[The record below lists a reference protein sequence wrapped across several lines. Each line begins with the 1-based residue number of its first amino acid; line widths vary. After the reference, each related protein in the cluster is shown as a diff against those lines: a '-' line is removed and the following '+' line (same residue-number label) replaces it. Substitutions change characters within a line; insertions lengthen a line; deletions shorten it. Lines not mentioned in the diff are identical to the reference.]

1 VEARPQAS
9 ISAGATNQSVQ
20 FNQMTLSTQSFD
32 RGHFCNGGVINIAPY
47 YLQSENFHSSYSSN
61 RNYGGQI
68 SFSFPLDGGSVE
80 TCKALARKKL
90 QKETL
95 SYELVRI
102 KECLNIYEKGFMI
115 RPGSRFAII
124 CDDIV
129 PIASRAPKSTAPAS
143 SAASPASLP

>member
-1 VEARPQAS
+1 MAEGTSVEARPQAS

-32 RGHFCNGGVINIAPY
+32 RGHFCNGGVLNIAPY
-47 YLQSENFHSSYSSN
+47 YLQSETFTSTHSSN

-102 KECLNIYEKGFMI
+102 KECLNIYEKGFML
-115 RPGSRFAII
+115 RPGSRFAVL
-124 CDDIV
+124 CQDVV
-129 PIASRAPKSTAPAS
+129 PIAALEPK
-143 SAASPASLP
+143 

>member
-1 VEARPQAS
+1 MEARPQAS

-32 RGHFCNGGVINIAPY
+32 RGHFCNGGVLNIAPY
-47 YLQSENFHSSYSSN
+47 YLQSEAFTSSYSSN

-124 CDDIV
+124 CDDVV
-129 PIASRAPKSTAPAS
+129 PITSLAPKSTEADDAGP
-143 SAASPASLP
+143 